1 MSMLRTARDRQIID
15 YLPLVE
21 RVVHRISRKIP
32 DTMDG
37 EALLGAGM
45 IGLIHA
51 VDHFDEGKGVSFE
64 AYARI
69 RIKGAVQDELRALDH
84 LTRDQRKLAR
94 SVVDARDALRR
105 ELGREADDR
114 ELAERADLSLA
125 EIQQG
130 DLHQFGPQ
138 SFDPFVMD
146 ETVTRSPWQ
155 EAQSTE
161 SAVEDKQR
169 LEMIRDVLERM
180 PERDQL
186 VMALYYTEDLNLA
199 EIGAILEVSQSRVSQ
214 IIARIKRRIRE
225 QLDLA

>member
-1 MSMLRTARDRQIID
+1 MLPNARDRQIID
-15 YLPLVE
+15 HLPLVE
-21 RVVHRISRKIP
+21 RVVHRISRRIP

-51 VDHFDEGKGVSFE
+51 VDHFDEEKGVSFE

-94 SVVDARDALRR
+94 NVADARDALRR
-105 ELGREADDR
+105 ELGREVEDG
-114 ELAERADLSLA
+114 ELAQHADLSL
-125 EIQQG
+125 EEVQQG

-138 SFDPFVMD
+138 AFDPFVMD

-155 EAQSTE
+155 DAFTTE
-161 SAVEDKQR
+161 TAVADKQR
-169 LEMIRDVLERM
+169 LEMIRRVLERM

-186 VMALYYTEDLNLA
+186 VMALYYGEDLNLA
-199 EIGAILEVSQSRVSQ
+199 EIGSILEVSQSRVSQ
-214 IIARIKRRIRE
+214 IIGRIKRRIRE
-225 QLDLA
+225 KLELS